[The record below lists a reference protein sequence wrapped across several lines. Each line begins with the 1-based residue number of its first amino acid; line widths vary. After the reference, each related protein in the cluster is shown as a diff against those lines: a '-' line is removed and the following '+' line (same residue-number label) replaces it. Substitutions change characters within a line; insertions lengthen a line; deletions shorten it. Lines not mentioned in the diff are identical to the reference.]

1 MSSALV
7 IDGLSKSFAGSA
19 SPVLADVS
27 LTVDAGSCTAILGPS
42 GSGKSTL
49 LRAVA
54 GLDVPDAGR
63 ILLRGTDLA
72 GVSAEHRGMAMVA
85 QRPLLFP
92 HLNVLDNVAF
102 AATVRGVRR
111 RAARDDAGGF
121 LELVQL
127 GGFGH
132 RAVSALSGGQQQRV
146 AIARALAARPSVLL
160 LDEPFS
166 ALDQELRTS
175 MHELLLRL
183 RDRLAPTILLVTHD
197 RDEAA
202 AVADRIAVL
211 GGGRVLQHD
220 PAARVYARPA
230 SLEVH
235 RLMGGLNEVD
245 GTVRDG
251 VHYSALGDLDLPA
264 DTGWP
269 DGPGVLV
276 FRPESIG
283 FPDSPQLGSPATG
296 AATVAAT
303 VTAVRTLGPRRLVTM
318 AAAGIRLH
326 AEAPWGRPLTVGEH
340 IRVGIPLSARA
351 VVARGAQPAAASVPG
366 SSASAAMVNS
376 GASK

>member
-7 IDGLSKSFAGSA
+7 IDGLSKSFPGSTT
-19 SPVLADVS
+19 PVLTDVS
-27 LTVDAGSCTAILGPS
+27 LTVGAGSCTAILGPS

-54 GLDVPDAGR
+54 GLDFPDAGR

-72 GVSAEHRGMAMVA
+72 GISAERRGMAMVS

-102 AATVRGVRR
+102 AATVRGVRK
-111 RAARDDAGGF
+111 RAARADAGEF
-121 LELVQL
+121 LDLVQL

-166 ALDQELRTS
+166 ALDQELRSS
-175 MHELLLRL
+175 MHELLFRL
-183 RDRLAPTILLVTHD
+183 RERLAPTILMVTHD

-202 AVADRIAVL
+202 AVADRVAVL
-211 GGGRVLQHD
+211 SGGRVLQHD
-220 PAARVYARPA
+220 PADRVYARPA

-235 RLMGGLNEVD
+235 RLMGGLNEVN
-245 GTVRDG
+245 GTVRNG
-251 VHYSALGDLDLPA
+251 VHYSALGDLALPE
-264 DTGWP
+264 DTDWP

-283 FPDSPQLGSPATG
+283 FPENPREGLP
-296 AATVAAT
+296 ATVAAT
-303 VTAVRTLGPRRLVTM
+303 VTGLRTLGPRRLVTVS
-318 AAAGIRLH
+318 AAGVRLH
-326 AEAPWGRPLTVGEH
+326 AEAPWGRPLTVGDQ
-340 IRVGIPLSARA
+340 IRLSLPLSARA
-351 VVARGAQPAAASVPG
+351 VVAGEAQSTAARASG
-366 SSASAAMVNS
+366 SSVSAVMVNS

>member
-1 MSSALV
+1 MSSALM
-7 IDGLSKSFAGSA
+7 IKGLSKSFPGITT
-19 SPVLADVS
+19 PVLTDVS

-49 LRAVA
+49 LRTVA

-63 ILLRGTDLA
+63 ILLRGADLTA
-72 GVSAEHRGMAMVA
+72 VSPERRGMAMVS

-92 HLNVLDNVAF
+92 YLNVLDNVAF

-111 RAARDDAGGF
+111 RAARADAAEF

-127 GGFGH
+127 GGFGR

-166 ALDQELRTS
+166 ALDQELRSS
-175 MHELLLRL
+175 MHELLRQL
-183 RDRLAPTILLVTHD
+183 RDRLAPTILMVTHD

-211 GGGRVLQHD
+211 SGGRVLQHD
-220 PAARVYARPA
+220 PAEMVYSRPA

-235 RLMGGLNEVD
+235 RLMGGLNEVE
-245 GTVRDG
+245 GMVRNG
-251 VHYSALGDLDLPA
+251 VHYSALGDLALPE

-269 DGPGVLV
+269 EGPGVLV
-276 FRPESIG
+276 IRPESISI
-283 FPDSPQLGSPATG
+283 PDDTRQGLP
-296 AATVAAT
+296 AT
-303 VTAVRTLGPRRLVTM
+303 VTGLRVLGPRRLVTLS
-318 AAAGIRLH
+318 AAGIRLH
-326 AEAPWGRPLTVGEH
+326 AEAPWGRPLAVGDR
-340 IRVGIPLSARA
+340 IGIALPLSARA
-351 VVARGAQPAAASVPG
+351 VVARAGVRNDAAQPAAARAAG
-366 SSASAAMVNS
+366 SSVSAPTVTS

>member
-1 MSSALV
+1 MNSALM
-7 IDGLSKSFAGSA
+7 IDGLSKTFTGAA
-19 SPVLADVS
+19 APVLANVS

-49 LRAVA
+49 LRSVA
-54 GLDVPDAGR
+54 GLDAPDAGR
-63 ILLRGTDLA
+63 IVLNGADLA
-72 GVSAEHRGMAMVA
+72 AVNAEHRGMAMVS

-102 AATVRGVRR
+102 AATVRGVRKR
-111 RAARDDAGGF
+111 TARADALEF
-121 LELVQL
+121 LNLVQL
-127 GGFGH
+127 EGYGG

-166 ALDQELRTS
+166 ALDQELRSS
-175 MHELLLRL
+175 MHELLRVL

-211 GGGRVLQHD
+211 SRGRVLQHD
-220 PAARVYARPA
+220 PADRVYARPA
-230 SLEVH
+230 SLDVH

-245 GTVRDG
+245 GTVRHG
-251 VHYSALGDLDLPA
+251 VHYSALGDLALPE
-264 DTGWP
+264 DTDWA

-276 FRPESIG
+276 IRPESISLPEEARQG
-283 FPDSPQLGSPATG
+283 LP
-296 AATVAAT
+296 AT
-303 VTAVRTLGPRRLVTM
+303 VTGLRVLGPRRLVTLS
-318 AAAGIRLH
+318 AAGIRLH
-326 AEAPWGRPLTVGEH
+326 AEAPWGRPLAVGDR
-340 IRVGIPLSARA
+340 IGIVLPLSARA
-351 VVARGAQPAAASVPG
+351 VVARPGGRDDAAQPAVARAAG
-366 SSASAAMVNS
+366 SSVSAVTVTS

>member
-1 MSSALV
+1 MSSALI
-7 IDGLSKSFAGSA
+7 IDGLSKSFAGSTG
-19 SPVLADVS
+19 PVLADVS
-27 LTVDAGSCTAILGPS
+27 LTVEAGSCTAILGPS

-72 GVSAEHRGMAMVA
+72 GVSAERRGMAMVA

-111 RAARDDAGGF
+111 RAARYDAAGF
-121 LELVQL
+121 LDLVQL
-127 GGFGH
+127 EGLGH

-166 ALDQELRTS
+166 ALDQELRSS

-211 GGGRVLQHD
+211 GGGTVLQHE

-245 GTVRDG
+245 GTVRAG

-264 DTGWP
+264 DTAWP

-276 FRPESIG
+276 FRAESIG
-283 FPDSPQLGSPATG
+283 IPDSGQPGLPAT
-296 AATVAAT
+296 VPAT

-326 AEAPWGRPLTVGEH
+326 AEAPWGRPLAVGEH
-340 IRVGIPLSARA
+340 IRVSIPLSARA
-351 VVARGAQPAAASVPG
+351 VVAGGVQPAAASAPG
-366 SSASAAMVNS
+366 SSVSAPMVNS